1 MADQVKATFGRYS
14 EIPLDRMTPE
24 QRSGYDSIMKDRGM
38 CPGPYKIWVESPAL
52 MRLMV
57 PMGVYYRSGSCLSEA
72 EREIAVLL
80 ILGKWGAA
88 FPLSEHEWIAESTTG
103 YSKAG
108 IPSEKVERLIAGL
121 PVSFEDSRQQVV
133 YEVASALVNSRYVP
147 KGLYDRALQ
156 KLGANGVS
164 DLAVIMGYF
173 TMVAFTLMFHDVPS
187 FAEGMKR

>member
-156 KLGANGVS
+156 QFGANGVS